1 MMQREG
7 MRTRWRSIWALVL
20 APGLIFG
27 LPGLLA
33 PAAHA
38 AKCPPASVGGP
49 TVGSVNVGDVSVPLK
64 RVRYRNGGP
73 LHPPASNRN
82 AGIST
87 VNAPIGSDE
96 GTAVIT
102 WHIRYGR
109 GCPGT
114 LNDLATLPVG
124 STFSVRMK
132 NQAAVEY
139 AITERTVVRKGRYKA
154 AWFRPDGPHRLALF
168 TCGDFRNGVY
178 QSTVVTLA
186 EPSPMAIPQI
196 PGS

>member
-1 MMQREG
+1 
-7 MRTRWRSIWALVL
+7 MRTRVMLITRKRFGAIALASGVL
-20 APGLIFG
+20 LGVLG
-27 LPGLLA
+27 STA

-49 TVGSVNVGDVSVPLK
+49 SVGSVNVGDVSVPLK

-73 LHPPASNRN
+73 LHPPASNQN

-87 VNAPIGSDE
+87 VNAPIGSGE

-102 WHIRYGR
+102 WHIRYGP

-139 AITERTVVRKGRYKA
+139 SITERAEVRKGRYKA

-186 EPSPMAIPQI
+186 EPTTPASL
-196 PGS
+196 

>member
-1 MMQREG
+1 
-7 MRTRWRSIWALVL
+7 MRMRAIAL
-20 APGLIFG
+20 AS
-27 LPGLLA
+27 GLLLGAAGSFA
-33 PAAHA
+33 PLAQAAQ
-38 AKCPPASVGGP
+38 CPPASVGGP
-49 TVGSVNVGDVSVPLK
+49 TVGSVNVGEVSAPLK

-73 LHPPASNRN
+73 LHPPASNQN

-87 VNAPIGSDE
+87 VNAPIGASE
-96 GTAVIT
+96 GTSVIT
-102 WHIRYGR
+102 WHIRYGS

-114 LNDLATLPVG
+114 LNKLATLPVG

-132 NQAAVEY
+132 NQPAVEY
-139 AITERTVVRKGRYKA
+139 AITERTEVRKGRYKG

-186 EPSPMAIPQI
+186 EPVTPASA
-196 PGS
+196 